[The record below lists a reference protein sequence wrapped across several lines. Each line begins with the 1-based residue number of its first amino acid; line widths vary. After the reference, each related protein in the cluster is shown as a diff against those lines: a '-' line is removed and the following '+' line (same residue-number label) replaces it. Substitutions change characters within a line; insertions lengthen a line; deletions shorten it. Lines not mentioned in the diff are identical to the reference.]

1 MQDDVIRRM
10 TPARRLEVAREIYD
24 TAWTLKMAAVRRE
37 HPKWPDDEVFAKVR
51 RVFVTGYAG
60 A

>member
-1 MQDDVIRRM
+1 
-10 TPARRLEVAREIYD
+10 
-24 TAWTLKMAAVRRE
+24 MAAVRRE
-37 HPKWPDDEVFAKVR
+37 HPEWPDDEVFAKVR